1 MTGSPPSREGTRARG
16 ALPISADIAALT
28 EIGLEAVAAIESERA
43 QAMVEWC
50 RPTTGNRR
58 LPLGMADLNV
68 AGRRI
73 DSDLD
78 RRGQLPQAEIAQSN
92 VGYYAGPRKPAF

>member
-1 MTGSPPSREGTRARG
+1 
-16 ALPISADIAALT
+16 
-28 EIGLEAVAAIESERA
+28 VAAIESERA

-50 RPTTGNRR
+50 RPTTGNRG

-92 VGYYAGPRKPAF
+92 VGYYAGPRKRAFWASLYKSRPSGRLGDEAATFFRNAR

>member
-1 MTGSPPSREGTRARG
+1 M
-16 ALPISADIAALT
+16 LLT
-28 EIGLEAVAAIESERA
+28 AI
-43 QAMVEWC
+43 AMVEWC

-92 VGYYAGPRKPAF
+92 VGYYAGPRKRAF